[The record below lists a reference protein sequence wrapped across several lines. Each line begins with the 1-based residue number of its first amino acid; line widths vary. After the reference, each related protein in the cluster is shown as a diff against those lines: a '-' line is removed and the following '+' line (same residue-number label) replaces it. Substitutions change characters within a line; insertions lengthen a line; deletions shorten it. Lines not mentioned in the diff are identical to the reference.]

1 MKTGIAGVR
10 GIDETNVR
18 SHEVK
23 RSLEDRHPGLRKGE
37 MEPTLR
43 ESEKRYRAL
52 FDLGPMA
59 LYCCNASASLLSEGW
74 LMVFNELEYEPISN

>member
-1 MKTGIAGVR
+1 MKAGKAEVG

-18 SHEVK
+18 SHELK

-37 MEPTLR
+37 MEATLR

-59 LYCCNASASLLSEGW
+59 LYCCNASDTLLLEGW
-74 LMVFNELEYEPISN
+74 LMPFNELEYEPISN